1 MFLCH
6 AYLRYDEII
15 GSLAILRVGKGMLD
29 LEDTYESDCLVS
41 AQNTVCDLDVERAV
55 FVCVD
60 ELVDDGDVPAAAS
73 KLADLRKALHA
84 DVARVTTLSD
94 GTARFVCEWLA
105 PSDVLNGIA
114 DESLGGE
121 PLATLESR
129 FDDPACKLYKGA
141 QALVADMGLKAH
153 GITAELPA
161 EHSDF
166 ERALEREIE
175 SRMREALESEEF
187 VIHLQ
192 PKLDLRKDEIVG
204 AEALVRWFDPRV
216 GMRLPN
222 AFVPLF
228 EKNGFIVDLD
238 LFVFEQVCALLHS
251 WSVAGVNP
259 VVLSVNLSRQHLLD
273 PNFPEPFNEIR
284 DLYGVSSFYIEFEL
298 SETLAFEN
306 PIAFIDLIDR
316 IHRAGYACSIDH
328 FGGGH
333 SSINMLKDLEVDVLK
348 LDKAFFGGSYVETG
362 READVVST
370 VIDLARRLNMRTV
383 AEGVETPGQRKFLEE
398 VGCDTIQGFLVS
410 APVPVPE
417 FERMLFGTEL
427 TQR

>member
-1 MFLCH
+1 MADLGGIP
-6 AYLRYDEII
+6 EV
-15 GSLAILRVGKGMLD
+15 GSLGF
-29 LEDTYESDCLVS
+29 
-41 AQNTVCDLDVERAV
+41 AQATSKDFDIEQAV
-55 FVCVD
+55 FACAD
-60 ELVDDGDVPAAAS
+60 ELIEDGNLPYAAS
-73 KLADLRKALHA
+73 KLIDLRTKVHA
-84 DVARVTTLSD
+84 DIARITALSD
-94 GTARFVCEWLA
+94 GTTRLVCEWLA
-105 PSDVLNGIA
+105 PADVLSGVA

-121 PLATLESR
+121 PLVTLESR
-129 FDDPACKLYKGA
+129 SDDSTCKLYEGA
-141 QALVADMGLKAH
+141 QALVADMGLKAR
-153 GITAELPA
+153 GVVAEQPA
-161 EHSDF
+161 GHSDF

-175 SRMREALESEEF
+175 SRMREALESDEF

-192 PKLDLRKDEIVG
+192 PKLDLHKNEIVG

-222 AFVPLF
+222 AFIPLF

-251 WSVAGVNP
+251 WTVAGVNP

-273 PNFPEPFNEIR
+273 PDFPQAFNEIR
-284 DLYGVSSFYIEFEL
+284 DMYGVSSFYIEFEL

-328 FGGGH
+328 FGRGH
-333 SSINMLKDLEVDVLK
+333 SSINMLRDLEVDVLK

-362 READVVST
+362 READVVAT

-383 AEGVETPGQRKFLEE
+383 AEGVETAGQRKFLED

-410 APVPVPE
+410 APVPVSE
-417 FERMLFGTEL
+417 FERMLFGTEFA
-427 TQR
+427 QS

>member
-1 MFLCH
+1 M
-6 AYLRYDEII
+6 A
-15 GSLAILRVGKGMLD
+15 D
-29 LEDTYESDCLVS
+29 LENIPEMSVAKS
-41 AQNTVCDLDVERAV
+41 AQTATSEQIDVEQAV
-55 FVCVD
+55 FACVD
-60 ELVDDGDVPAAAS
+60 ELIQDGDLPAAAA
-73 KLADLRKALHA
+73 KLMNLRAVIHA

-94 GTARFVCEWLA
+94 GTARLVCEWLA
-105 PSDVLNGIA
+105 PADVVSGVA

-121 PLATLESR
+121 PLATLEARS
-129 FDDPACKLYKGA
+129 DDPNCKLYKGA
-141 QALVADMGLKAH
+141 QALVADMGLKAR
-153 GITAELPA
+153 GVVAEQPA
-161 EHSDF
+161 EQTDL

-175 SRMREALESEEF
+175 SRMRDALESEEF

-192 PKLDLRKDEIVG
+192 PKLDLHKDEIVG

-251 WSVAGVNP
+251 WTVAGVNP

-273 PNFPEPFNEIR
+273 PDFPQAFNEIR
-284 DLYGVSSFYIEFEL
+284 DMYGVSSFYIEFEL

-333 SSINMLKDLEVDVLK
+333 SSVNMLKDLEVDVLK

-362 READVVST
+362 READVVAT
-370 VIDLARRLNMRTV
+370 VIDLARRLHMRTV
-383 AEGVETPGQRKFLEE
+383 AEGVETVGQRKFLED
-398 VGCDTIQGFLVS
+398 VGCDVIQGFLVS
-410 APVPVPE
+410 KPVSVPE
-417 FERMLFGTEL
+417 FERMLFGAEISSG
-427 TQR
+427 QQD